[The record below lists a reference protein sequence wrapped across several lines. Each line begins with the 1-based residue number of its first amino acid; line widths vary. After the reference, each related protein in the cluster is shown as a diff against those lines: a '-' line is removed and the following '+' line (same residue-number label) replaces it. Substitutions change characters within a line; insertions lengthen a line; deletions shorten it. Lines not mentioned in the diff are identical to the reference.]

1 MKILKGEKLINFLF
15 QDGQTVV
22 LIGDSI
28 TDCGRRGDSAPF
40 GSGYVKFAIDLITAR
55 YPERNITYFN
65 EGIGGN
71 TVLDLHNRWHNDLL
85 PHKPDWVTV
94 KIGINDLH
102 RTLGQTQELSPE
114 KYEQLYREILQ
125 LTCEHTQARLVLID
139 PFYVSTETDTNT
151 QQGLVLSMLTG
162 YLDVVEKLAQEF
174 DALHVYTHE
183 KFQEQLRH
191 RPASYFCP
199 EPVHPYPNGHMI
211 IALALLEVL
220 GW

>member
-1 MKILKGEKLINFLF
+1 MADAVILRRSVMAMFASLSSLLRKLP
-15 QDGQTVV
+15 Q
-22 LIGDSI
+22 
-28 TDCGRRGDSAPF
+28 
-40 GSGYVKFAIDLITAR
+40 FAIDLITAR
-55 YPERNITYFN
+55 YPERHITYFN

-71 TVLDLHNRWHNDLL
+71 TVLDLHNRWNDDLL
-85 PHKPDWVTV
+85 VHEPDWVTV

-102 RTLGQTQELSPE
+102 RTLGQTQALPPE

-125 LTCEHTQARLVLID
+125 LTREYTQSRLVLID

-151 QQGLVLSMLTG
+151 QQGKVSSMLIG
-162 YLDVVEKLAQEF
+162 YLDVVEQLAKEF

-191 RPASYFCP
+191 RPASHFCP
-199 EPVHPYPNGHMI
+199 EPVHPYFSGHMI